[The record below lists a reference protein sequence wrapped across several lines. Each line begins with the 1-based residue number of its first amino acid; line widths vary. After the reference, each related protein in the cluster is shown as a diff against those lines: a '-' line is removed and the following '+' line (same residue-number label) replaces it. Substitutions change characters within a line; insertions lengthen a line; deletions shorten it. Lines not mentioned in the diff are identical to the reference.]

1 VSEDDGSSG
10 SAVLHARYDQT
21 GPHSHSKMNGGVMK
35 KIIVAAILAVV
46 ATTPAMAQ
54 YRYLSR
60 TAIGY
65 NGKIV
70 GQDPDPSI
78 RQDFKK
84 NGDFYSGGQP

>member
-1 VSEDDGSSG
+1 
-10 SAVLHARYDQT
+10 
-21 GPHSHSKMNGGVMK
+21 MK
-35 KIIVAAILAVV
+35 KIIVAAILAIV

-54 YRYLSR
+54 YRYYLSR
-60 TAIGY
+60 TAVVY